1 MSSDDMNS
9 ALDRITATLGELS
22 TRLSAIESR
31 SSATQ
36 ETDGLAATA
45 SAEPVIDRPLE
56 PPISED
62 TTQRAQLDGPFITSP
77 PTSGSADVERDFGRV
92 RDSVTRIHVPN
103 NYKINDNSVGI
114 KQDCKPAL
122 KVISKCARYAETG
135 LKIMSQIPDN
145 ENSETVIVQKDDLEK
160 LFIVFAAQCT
170 FLRSEYASLV
180 VRLIFNEEGFFLL
193 LN

>member
-1 MSSDDMNS
+1 MSIDDINS
-9 ALDRITATLGELS
+9 ALDRVTATLGRRALAANGLLALRERSRYATAL
-22 TRLSAIESR
+22 R

-45 SAEPVIDRPLE
+45 SAEPVIDRPLG
-56 PPISED
+56 PPISEN
-62 TTQRAQLDGPFITSP
+62 TTQRAQLDGPSITSP
-77 PTSGSADVERDFGRV
+77 PTSGAADVQRDFDRV

-103 NYKINDNSVGI
+103 NYKVNDSSVSI

-160 LFIVFAAQCT
+160 LFILG
-170 FLRSEYASLV
+170 LR
-180 VRLIFNEEGFFLL
+180 
-193 LN
+193 